1 MVELYCEVT
10 IRYYPRRE
18 VEFEQ
23 QPPSDAAVAAA
34 VHNALG
40 SFSPMEL
47 LAQSGAGAGPGACE
61 KISAPGLGY

>member
-1 MVELYCEVT
+1 MDELYCEVT

-47 LAQSGAGAGPGACE
+47 LAQSDAGAGVCE
-61 KISAPGLGY
+61 KICAPGLGY